1 MRTKDVG
8 TLRSDVHLRKLN
20 DGYPTPTPPS
30 FSLSGSSVRCS
41 PVPDSPLAGLVAH
54 GLHCPHCSDLPGDK
68 RFLLCSWL
76 EKTNPS
82 RWAGTQEAL
91 ILGWTESWHLG
102 RLGSSRMETENGWG
116 FFLSL
121 EKSTPAALS
130 LSKGEAAACSV
141 LGKTERAS
149 RT

>member
-1 MRTKDVG
+1 MTD
-8 TLRSDVHLRKLN
+8 
-20 DGYPTPTPPS
+20 TPPAPHLV
-30 FSLSGSSVRCS
+30 SLWFLCKMLTSTGF
-41 PVPDSPLAGLVAH
+41 AH
-54 GLHCPHCSDLPGDK
+54 GLHCPHCSDLPGGK
-68 RFLLCSWL
+68 PFLLCSWL

-102 RLGSSRMETENGWG
+102 RLGSSRMETESGWG

-149 RT
+149 SELLDAQLLNPQAGC

>member
-1 MRTKDVG
+1 MTD
-8 TLRSDVHLRKLN
+8 
-20 DGYPTPTPPS
+20 TPPAPHLV
-30 FSLSGSSVRCS
+30 SLWFLCKMLTSTGF
-41 PVPDSPLAGLVAH
+41 AH
-54 GLHCPHCSDLPGDK
+54 GLHCPHCSDLPRGK
-68 RFLLCSWL
+68 PFLLCSWL

-102 RLGSSRMETENGWG
+102 RLGSSRMETESGWG

-149 RT
+149 SELLDAQLLNPQAGC